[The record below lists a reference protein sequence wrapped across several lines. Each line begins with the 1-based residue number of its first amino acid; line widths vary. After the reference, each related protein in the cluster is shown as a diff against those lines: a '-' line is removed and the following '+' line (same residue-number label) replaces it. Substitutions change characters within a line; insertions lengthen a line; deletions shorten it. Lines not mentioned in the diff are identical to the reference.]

1 MKLKFLNLSNLFIL
15 FTILITWYVTA
26 TVISPYLHYSFQQIG
41 FYTGA
46 DFLKSFSSYPGGIAD
61 YLATYISQFFSFNTT
76 GSILIVAVA
85 SVQGLLTLSVMKSL
99 AGELKF
105 RYSAFTL
112 ILLFGVLVLCDYRYP
127 YYASI
132 RLLLA
137 YIFTWGF
144 CIVNSRWPR
153 LCVLIW
159 PLLACLLF
167 YLASGAALFVF
178 ALATALV
185 FVATNKERIWL
196 LAIPFFLILAG
207 LIPYI
212 GYKFLFQMTFRNIY
226 GITMVK
232 PPEQLTYT
240 QGFPI
245 YIYYS
250 LLPVILLVVL
260 FFSRFIKPKKVKE
273 LESKPANAPNTLSKM
288 SFFQRTSFLVPIQVI
303 AFVIIGYFLFANWHD
318 SFKKKLITIEYLAE
332 NERWAEVIRFSESI
346 GKYDFR
352 VNFQVNRAHAN
363 LGDLADRL
371 FSYPQLL
378 GISGLFIDPTN
389 MVGSSYLPTSDL
401 YFDLGF
407 MGESQRYAF
416 EAETLLPNSPR
427 ILKRLVMINLV
438 KRNYNLANQFLKV
451 LDKNILCRDWVRKYG
466 KYVSDTTLAA
476 SDRLIAEKRRFSPKN
491 ELFNVGTL
499 QGLKLLLET
508 NRDNRMAYDYLLT
521 FFILDTQLP
530 EFVDYL
536 QYYTYYN
543 FKKLPKSWEEALA
556 IYVMR
561 NKAFPEFIPQEMVS
575 ENCLKQ
581 ITGFTKTLKSFKNDL
596 PAAKSTLLGD
606 YGETYWYYWFY
617 LSPKVTNVLKSKTDV
632 R

>member
-1 MKLKFLNLSNLFIL
+1 MKLKFLNLSNLSIL
-15 FTILITWYVTA
+15 FTILIAWYVTA
-26 TVISPYLHYSFQQIG
+26 SVISPYLHYSFQQIG
-41 FYTGA
+41 FYTGI

-61 YLATYISQFFSFNTT
+61 YLAVYISQFFSFNSS
-76 GSILIVAVA
+76 GSFLIVAVA
-85 SVQGLLTLSVMKSL
+85 SVQGLLTLSILKSL
-99 AGELKF
+99 VGELKF
-105 RYSAFTL
+105 RYSAFAVT
-112 ILLFGVLVLCDYRYP
+112 LLFGVLVFCDYRYP

-144 CIVNSRWPR
+144 CIMNFRWPK
-153 LCVLIW
+153 LSVLIW
-159 PLLACLLF
+159 PLLALLLF

-178 ALATALV
+178 ALATSII
-185 FVATNKERIWL
+185 FVASNKNRIGL
-196 LAIPFFLILAG
+196 FAIPFVLILAG

-212 GYKFLFQMTFRNIY
+212 GYKFLYQMTFRNIY
-226 GITMVK
+226 GIIMVK
-232 PPEQLTYT
+232 PPEQLTYI

-250 LLPVILLVVL
+250 LLPVILVVVL
-260 FFSRFIKPKKVKE
+260 LFMLLRKTAKVKH
-273 LESKPANAPNTLSKM
+273 LESKAVNAPNLSKM
-288 SFFQRTSFLVPIQVI
+288 SFIRQSAFTVPIQVI
-303 AFVIIGYFLFANWHD
+303 SMAIIGYFLFANWHD

-332 NERWAEVIRFSESI
+332 NERWAEVIKFSENI
-346 GKYDFR
+346 DQYDFR
-352 VNFQVNRAHAN
+352 VNFQVNRAQAH
-363 LGDLADRL
+363 LGDLDECL
-371 FSYPQLL
+371 FTYPQLL
-378 GISGLFIDPTN
+378 GVSGLFIDPTN

-438 KRNYNLANQFLKV
+438 KRNYNLADQFLKV
-451 LDKNILCRDWVRKYG
+451 LDKNMLCRDWVRKYE

-476 SDRLIAEKRRFSPKN
+476 SDQLIAEKRRFTPRK
-491 ELFNVGTL
+491 ELFNIGTI

-536 QYYTYYN
+536 RYYTSYGL
-543 FKKLPKSWEEALA
+543 KKLPRSWEEALA

-561 NKAFPEFIPQEMVS
+561 NKAFPEDIPQEMVS

-581 ITGFTKTLKSFKNDL
+581 ITSFTKTLKSYQNDL
-596 PAAKSTLLGD
+596 PAAKSSLFSD

>member
-1 MKLKFLNLSNLFIL
+1 MKLKFVNLSNLFII
-15 FTILITWYVTA
+15 FTILIAWYVTA
-26 TVISPYLHYSFQQIG
+26 SVISPYLHYSFQQTG
-41 FYTGA
+41 FFT
-46 DFLKSFSSYPGGIAD
+46 DIEFLKSFSSYPGGIAD
-61 YLATYISQFFSFNTT
+61 YLAAYISQFFSFNSK
-76 GSILIVAVA
+76 GSLLIVAVA
-85 SVQGLLTLSVMKSL
+85 AVQGLLTLSIMKSL
-99 AGELKF
+99 AGELKL
-105 RYSAFTL
+105 RYSAFTV
-112 ILLFGVLVLCDYRYP
+112 ILLFGVLVLGDYRYP
-127 YYASI
+127 YYASM

-137 YIFTWGF
+137 YVFAWGF
-144 CIVNSRWPR
+144 CVVNSRWPR
-153 LCVLIW
+153 LSALLW
-159 PLLACLLF
+159 PLLAILLF
-167 YLASGAALFVF
+167 YLANGAALFVF
-178 ALATALV
+178 ALATSII
-185 FVATNKERIWL
+185 FVATNKDRIWL
-196 LAIPFFLILAG
+196 LAIPLFLVLAG

-226 GITMVK
+226 GITMVR

-260 FFSRFIKPKKVKE
+260 FFTRVLKPANVKA

-303 AFVIIGYFLFANWHD
+303 AFGIIGYFLFAKWHD

-332 NERWAEVIRFSESI
+332 NEQWADVIRFSETI
-346 GKYDFR
+346 DKYDFR
-352 VNFQVNRAHAN
+352 VNFQVNRAHSH
-363 LGDLADRL
+363 LGDLPDRL
-371 FSYPQLL
+371 FSYPQPL
-378 GISGLFIDPTN
+378 GVSGLFIDPTN

-438 KRNYNLANQFLKV
+438 KRNYNLADQFLKV
-451 LDKNILCRDWVRKYG
+451 LGKNMLCSDWVRKYE

-476 SDRLIAEKRRFSPKN
+476 SDPLIAEKRRFSPRK
-491 ELFNVGTL
+491 ELFNVGTVK
-499 QGLKLLLET
+499 GLKLLLET

-536 QYYTYYN
+536 KDYSYYN
-543 FKKLPKSWEEALA
+543 LKKLPKSWEEALA

-561 NKAFPEFIPQEMVS
+561 NKAFPDFIPQELVS

-581 ITGFTKTLKSFKNDL
+581 ITSFTKILKSYKNDL
-596 PAAKSTLLGD
+596 QGAKSTLLSD

>member
-1 MKLKFLNLSNLFIL
+1 MKLKFLNQSNLSIL
-15 FTILITWYVTA
+15 FTILIAWYVTA
-26 TVISPYLHYSFQQIG
+26 SVISPYLHYSFQQIG
-41 FYTGA
+41 FFTGIE
-46 DFLKSFSSYPGGIAD
+46 FLKAFSSYPGGMSD
-61 YLATYISQFFSFNTT
+61 YFAAFISQFFFFNSL
-76 GSILIVAVA
+76 GSILVVTVA
-85 SVQGLLTLSVMKSL
+85 SVQGLLALSIMKSL
-99 AGELKF
+99 GGTFKL
-105 RYSAFTL
+105 RYSAFAV

-127 YYASI
+127 YYASV

-137 YIFTWGF
+137 YVFTWGF
-144 CIVNSRWPR
+144 CELNIRWPR
-153 LCVLIW
+153 LSALLW
-159 PLLACLLF
+159 PIFAILLF

-178 ALATALV
+178 ALATTLIV
-185 FVATNKERIWL
+185 LATNKERIGL
-196 LAIPFFLILAG
+196 LVIPFFLMLSG

-260 FFSRFIKPKKVKE
+260 FFAKLGKPKNAIA
-273 LESKPANAPNTLSKM
+273 LESKPAKAPNAVYKM
-288 SFFQRTSFLVPIQVI
+288 NFIQRTSFLVPIQVI
-303 AFVIIGYFLFANWHD
+303 ALAVVGYFLFANEHD

-332 NERWAEVIRFSESI
+332 NERWADVIRFSETI
-346 GKYDFR
+346 GQYDFR
-352 VNFQVNRAHAN
+352 INFQVNRAHAH

-378 GISGLFIDPTN
+378 GVSGLFIDPTN
-389 MVGSSYLPTSDL
+389 MIGSYYLPTSDL

-438 KRNYNLANQFLKV
+438 KRNYNLADQFLKV
-451 LDKNILCRDWVRKYG
+451 LDQNMLCRDWVRKYG

-476 SDRLIAEKRRFSPKN
+476 SDPVIAEKRKFSPRK
-491 ELFNVGTL
+491 ELFNVGTI

-521 FFILDTQLP
+521 FFILNMELP

-536 QYYTYYN
+536 KDYTDYN
-543 FKKLPKSWEEALA
+543 LKKLPKSWEEALA

-561 NKAFPEFIPQEMVS
+561 NKAFPEFIPPEMVS

-581 ITGFTKTLKSFKNDL
+581 ITSFTKIIKSYKNDL
-596 PAAKSTLLGD
+596 PAAKSTLLRD

-617 LSPKVTNVLKSKTDV
+617 LNPKVTNVLKSKTDV